1 MKEVI
6 LLENINLVKLASE
19 SGRIACFS
27 EGLLASESGK
37 KRERNVIF
45 EKVPSAG
52 ATTEICANLVG
63 NKKCPILTVVF
74 CQPRTA

>member
-19 SGRIACFS
+19 SGRIACFN

-37 KRERNVIF
+37 KRESNVIF
-45 EKVPSAG
+45 EKVPSAE

-63 NKKCPILTVVF
+63 NKKCPTLTVVF